1 MQFFPINRLRI
12 FLRGIRCCAESDF
25 IPGMIPKCCDQF
37 GRSNNQLTNSA
48 RCRSR
53 SYKKYRRELKNLLGN
68 LQVDLD
74 ALNAGAMP
82 AQIQR
87 GFLHPE
93 PYGVPAIDQR
103 GDGQGLK
110 EFRLDIYPDME
121 LSGHGAAQTLSAGP
135 GGQEFAEVGH
145 SVMHSLG
152 VWISRTNRN

>member
-110 EFRLDIYPDME
+110 EFRLYIYPDME
-121 LSGHGAAQTLSAGP
+121 QHKLYLLALGDKNSQKSDIASCTRWVCGFREQTETDKHNG
-135 GGQEFAEVGH
+135 
-145 SVMHSLG
+145 
-152 VWISRTNRN
+152 